1 MEATAALEFLL
12 ISNDH
17 HTLTVVADGLQQIG
31 MRFNFVP
38 TSEGGRDFIDRHKVD
53 GIIVDLDVPGA
64 QELILSVRHGGSN
77 RDAVIFA
84 CLPRS
89 GRSPVAIVPGATF
102 LLTRPLTPEG
112 VVSQVSA
119 ARHSMLGERRRFFRY
134 RVALPVRLRSD
145 GEEQRVLMTSLG
157 EGGMAACTAKPIERF
172 GMIEFAFDLPSGGS
186 VAGKGSIVWTN
197 SEGMLGIKF
206 LFFRDQGE
214 ESLQEWC
221 RQRQSSASENQR
233 SSGLQSLPV
242 HSDGQ

>member
-38 TSEGGRDFIDRHKVD
+38 TSEGGRDFINRHKVD

-89 GRSPVAIVPGATF
+89 SKSPVAIVPGATF
-102 LLTRPLTPEG
+102 LLTRPPTPES

-134 RVALPVRLRSD
+134 RVALPVYLRSD
-145 GEEQRVLMTSLG
+145 GEEQRVLMNCPHSLSLRSPQQPLLAPSRMP
-157 EGGMAACTAKPIERF
+157 ETAPAARF
-172 GMIEFAFDLPSGGS
+172 
-186 VAGKGSIVWTN
+186 
-197 SEGMLGIKF
+197 
-206 LFFRDQGE
+206 
-214 ESLQEWC
+214 
-221 RQRQSSASENQR
+221 
-233 SSGLQSLPV
+233 
-242 HSDGQ
+242 